1 MQASDFHLPDVLTAV
16 RELSR
21 RSLDVYRADPRH
33 VLEHAN
39 LERDISRGGYS
50 DRQIYELVQ
59 NGADEIENEGE
70 GRIQVVLTDTHLYCA
85 NTGTPVSPQ
94 GVDTILHMSSSAKRG
109 GKIGRFGVG
118 MKSVLSVCDTPR
130 FFSTSGSFGFDK
142 QWSSQLIRSTVPVPP
157 EQETP
162 VLRMAQVLD
171 DATERKR
178 DRRLDALMEW
188 ASTVVVLPLKPGAG
202 ERLGGDL
209 HNFPVHFQLFSA
221 HVDTVVLED
230 ARSGH
235 HRLRVISQEARG
247 DLHTIREQLDGKEV
261 RTERWRVFSRDHS
274 PSPEALEAAGDQHGR
289 PTIRIAWAVP
299 GKGVKNRSE
308 RGEFWAYFP
317 THYNTTLT
325 GVLNAAWQTS
335 PDRQNLQTSPFNTEL
350 IRAAAELIVDSV
362 PKLVEADDPGT
373 YLTLLTARGREAAQW
388 ADRQLSANVLDAA
401 VVRASVPDQSGAL
414 REPKKLH
421 LHPENLQPEW
431 LRLWAKHPGR
441 PRDWVHHSVEAR
453 DRRSRV
459 RDIMERADKSA
470 ESVKNWLE
478 ALVSDGSPGASILAL
493 LIAAD
498 MKSKASAHAM
508 EAAGA
513 RILLT
518 EDGKLQAPQPGSV
531 YRRVTASGTLQD
543 GQKYVHPEV
552 ALDREAA
559 KALSIL
565 GITEASAVGRLEAV
579 LDIGFARY
587 GDGDWAQFWELS
599 RQAGG
604 APTVAAVRER
614 CPGYRETIKVRCC
627 DGRFR
632 PLNACLLPGR
642 IVPSDLS
649 RDGHAAIDPRFHGP
663 DMTVLKDLGAADIPA
678 LARVDQEAGWFADY
692 FEYALGE
699 FNSSLPAGARHVG
712 PKAVVVEGS
721 DTAGPLE
728 LLLGLSEEGRA
739 AYACALPRHG
749 VPHHW
754 TVRRPTTGAQVSIAS
769 PIVWLIQQHVHLPTS
784 QGLRRITESLAPE
797 LHTHGDLLPV
807 AKIDSE
813 LAAALGLA
821 SKVHDIPSDAWRIL
835 FERLAASA
843 DDAVVGRAYA
853 LLAQATEGNADIPWP
868 SHEDTRCRVGEDWA
882 SRSDGEIYVTH
893 DRAKYRALKD
903 HRLPALLAPT
913 AGDTERM
920 RDLWSMQD
928 AELAIKEEI
937 EHIPAGDPTPL
948 FDVYP
953 RLKQRLPHDAD
964 LRIVHC
970 SSLARVVTT
979 TSHGREEEPLA
990 QTRVGSDVLLCGPED
1005 ELSVLKAVVAAL
1017 GLRLDDSA
1025 CRALLAQQVKD
1036 RENEKFVAV
1045 RREPD
1050 IARKLLLAVGVGR
1063 MRDRLPAGL
1072 LLTDEEL
1079 RGAPADD
1086 LRVARLVMASY
1097 GDDVLRTLAPAFREA
1112 GFEDT
1117 PTQWVGGSRT
1127 RAFLRDYGF
1136 PASWAGDPDDTPLPT
1151 NFAVMGPTTVADLHD
1166 YQATVVS
1173 NMYRLLVQETPQR
1186 AMLSLP
1192 TGAGKTRVAAE
1203 ATIRAMREGHLVG
1216 PVLWIAQSEELCEQ
1230 AIATW
1235 EFLWPHLGSAS
1246 KLHISRMRQGHYPE
1260 PFNDGHHLV
1269 VATDDTLVQRL
1280 ADERYAWLRY
1290 AAAVIIDEAHFAIP
1304 KTYTKILDLLGIDQY
1319 KVSRPLIGLTATA
1332 YRGRNDEETRRLVK
1346 RFGERRLDFG
1356 AFDGDD
1362 ENAAHRHLQRLGVLS
1377 KVEQRELPGGR
1388 VALDQAQV
1396 EKVLQNNGMRI
1407 PDDVTKKLADDVSR
1421 TRRIV
1426 QEIEK
1431 LNPAW
1436 PVLVFATSVE
1446 HSKVLAA
1453 LLNDRGVSAAFIESK
1468 TRPSI
1473 RARRIQD
1480 FRDGKIRVLTNYGVL
1495 TQGFDAPKV
1504 RAVIVARPTYSPNT
1518 YVQMIGRGLR
1528 GPANGGEP
1536 ECLILNV
1543 RDNIENFGRDLA
1555 YTEFEYLWK
1564 KAY

>member
-1 MQASDFHLPDVLTAV
+1 MTAV
-16 RELSR
+16 RDLSH

-59 NGADEIENEGE
+59 NGADEIQNK
-70 GRIQVVLTDTHLYCA
+70 GRIQVVLTDTHLYCS
-85 NTGTPVSPQ
+85 NTGSPVSAQ

-118 MKSVLSVCDTPR
+118 VKSVLSVCDTPR

-142 QWSSQLIRSTVPVPP
+142 QWSSQLIRQTVSVP
-157 EQETP
+157 EDQETP

-171 DATERKR
+171 EVAERR
-178 DRRLDALMEW
+178 TDRRLDALMEW
-188 ASTVVVLPLKPGAG
+188 ASTVVVLPLKPGAA

-209 HNFPVHFQLFSA
+209 HNFPVHFQLFSP
-221 HVDTVVLED
+221 HVDTVILED
-230 ARSGH
+230 ARTGR
-235 HRLRVISQEARG
+235 HRLRVIDQEAVG
-247 DLHTIREQLDGKEV
+247 DVHTIREQLDGKQV
-261 RTERWRVFSRDHS
+261 RTEQWRVFPRNHS

-289 PTIRIAWAVP
+289 PTIRICWAIP

-325 GVLNAAWQTS
+325 GVLNAAWQTN

-362 PKLVEADDPGT
+362 PKLVEADDPGS

-401 VVRASVPDQSGAL
+401 VVRASVPDQSGNL

-431 LRLWAKHPGR
+431 LRLWAEHPGR
-441 PRDWVHHSVEAR
+441 PADWVHHSVEAR

-459 RDIMERADKSA
+459 RDIMERADRSA
-470 ESVKNWLE
+470 ESVKDWLE
-478 ALVSDGSPGASILAL
+478 ALVSDGSPGASVLAL

-498 MKSKASAHAM
+498 MKSKGSALAA
-508 EAAGA
+508 EAARA

-518 EDGKLQAPQPGSV
+518 EGGELHEPRPGAV
-531 YRRVTASGTLQD
+531 YRRVTASGALQD
-543 GQKYVHPEV
+543 GQRYVHPEV
-552 ALDREAA
+552 VLDREAS
-559 KALSIL
+559 KALNIL

-587 GDGDWAQFWELS
+587 GDGDWAQFWELT
-599 RQAGG
+599 RHAGG
-604 APTVAAVRER
+604 APTVAVIRER

-627 DGRFR
+627 DGRLR

-642 IVPSDLS
+642 VVPSDLS
-649 RDGHAAIDPRFHGP
+649 RDAHAAIDPRFHGP
-663 DMTVLKDLGAADIPA
+663 DMTVLRDLGAAETPT
-678 LARVDQEAGWFADY
+678 LARVDREAAWFAEY
-692 FEYALGE
+692 FDYALSA
-699 FNSSLPAGARHVG
+699 FNRSLPAGARHVG
-712 PKAVVVEGS
+712 AKAIVVEGS

-728 LLLGLSEEGRA
+728 LLLDLSEEGRA
-739 AYACALPRHG
+739 AYARALPRHG

-754 TVRRPTTGAQVSIAS
+754 TVRRPNTGAQVAVAS
-769 PIVWLIQQHVHLPTS
+769 PIVWLIQHQVHLPTS
-784 QGLRRITESLAPE
+784 QGLLPVTESVAPA
-797 LHTHGDLLPV
+797 LRAHGDLLPV
-807 AKIDSE
+807 AEVDSE

-821 SKVHDIPSDAWRIL
+821 SQIHDVPAGAWRLL
-835 FERLAASA
+835 FECLASSD
-843 DDAVVGRAYA
+843 DDALVGRAYA
-853 LLAQATEGNADIPWP
+853 LLAQATENDADIPWP
-868 SHEDTRCRVGEDWA
+868 GHEDTRCRVGEEWA
-882 SRSDGEIYVTH
+882 SRPDGDIYVTH
-893 DRAKYRALKD
+893 DRAKYRALKV
-903 HRLPALLAPT
+903 HRLPALLAPAAED
-913 AGDTERM
+913 AGRM
-920 RDLWSMQD
+920 RELWSMQD

-937 EHIPAGDPTPL
+937 EHVPAGDPIPL
-948 FDVYP
+948 FDLYP
-953 RLKQRLPHDAD
+953 RLKQRLPHDSD
-964 LRIVHC
+964 LRVVHC
-970 SSLARVVTT
+970 SALARVVTT
-979 TSHGREEEPLA
+979 ASHGREEEPLA
-990 QTRVGSDVLLCGPED
+990 QTRSGSDILLCGPED
-1005 ELSVLKAVVAAL
+1005 ELSVLIAVVAAL
-1017 GLRLDDSA
+1017 GLRLDEVA

-1050 IARKLLLAVGVGR
+1050 IARKLLLAIGVDR
-1063 MRDRLPAGL
+1063 LRDRLPAGL

-1079 RGAPADD
+1079 RGTPADD

-1097 GDDVLRTLAPAFREA
+1097 GDDILRTLAPAFREA

-1127 RAFLRDYGF
+1127 RAFLRTYGL
-1136 PASWAGDPDDTPLPT
+1136 PASWAGDPDDTPPPT
-1151 NFAVMGPTTVADLHD
+1151 SFAVMGPTTVTDLHD
-1166 YQATVVS
+1166 YQITVVT
-1173 NMYRLLVQETPQR
+1173 NMYRLLVQDTPQR

-1203 ATIRAMREGHLVG
+1203 ATIRAMRNGHLVG

-1235 EFLWPHLGSAS
+1235 EFLWPHFGSAS
-1246 KLHISRMRQGHYPE
+1246 KLHISRMRQGHHPE

-1269 VATDDTLVQRL
+1269 VAVDDTLVQRL
-1280 ADERYAWLRY
+1280 AEERYAWLRY

-1304 KTYTKILDLLGIDQY
+1304 KTYTRILDLLGIDQY
-1319 KVSRPLIGLTATA
+1319 RVSRPLIGLTATA

-1362 ENAAHRHLQRLGVLS
+1362 ENAAHRHLQHLGVLS
-1377 KVEQRELPGGR
+1377 RVQQRELPGGR
-1388 VALDQAQV
+1388 IALTQAQA
-1396 EKVLQNNGMRI
+1396 EKVLQHNGMRI
-1407 PDDVTKKLADDVSR
+1407 PDDITKKLADDVSR
-1421 TRRIV
+1421 TQRIIE
-1426 QEIEK
+1426 EIER
-1431 LNPAW
+1431 LDDSW
-1436 PVLVFATSVE
+1436 SVLVFATSVE

-1468 TRPSI
+1468 TRSSI
-1473 RARRIQD
+1473 RAKRIED

-1504 RAVIVARPTYSPNT
+1504 RAVVVARPTYSPNT

-1555 YTEFEYLWK
+1555 YTEFEHLWK

>member
-1 MQASDFHLPDVLTAV
+1 MQASESPLLDVLTAV

-39 LERDISRGGYS
+39 LERDIARGGYS
-50 DRQIYELVQ
+50 DRQVYELVQ
-59 NGADEIENEGE
+59 NGADEIQGR
-70 GRIQVVLTDTHLYCA
+70 GRIQVVLTGTHLYCA
-85 NTGTPVSPQ
+85 NTGTPVSVQ

-118 MKSVLSVCDTPR
+118 VKSVLSVCDTPR

-142 QWSSQLIRSTVPVPP
+142 QWSSGLIRRTVSVP
-157 EQETP
+157 EDQETP

-171 DATERKR
+171 DVAERRR
-178 DRRLDALMEW
+178 DGRLDELMEW
-188 ASTVVVLPLKPGAG
+188 ASTVVVLPLRPGAAD
-202 ERLGGDL
+202 RLGGDL
-209 HNFPVHFQLFSA
+209 HNFPVHFQLFSP
-221 HVDTVVLED
+221 HVDTVILED
-230 ARSGH
+230 ARTGRR
-235 HRLRVISQEARG
+235 RLRVIGQEAVG
-247 DLHTIREQLDGKEV
+247 DVHTIREQLDGKQV
-261 RTERWRVFSRDHS
+261 RTEQWRVFSRDHS
-274 PSPEALEAAGDQHGR
+274 PSPDALQAAGDQHGR
-289 PTIRIAWAVP
+289 PTIRISWAVP
-299 GKGVKNRSE
+299 SKGVKNRSE
-308 RGEFWAYFP
+308 RGGFWAYFP
-317 THYNTTLT
+317 THYDTTLT
-325 GVLNAAWQTS
+325 GVLNAAWQTN

-350 IRAAAELIVDSV
+350 IRAAAELIVDAV
-362 PKLVEADDPGT
+362 PKLVEADDPGS

-401 VVRASVPDQSGAL
+401 VVRASVPDQSGVL

-431 LRLWAKHPGR
+431 LRLWAEHPGR
-441 PRDWVHHSVEAR
+441 PVDWVHHSVEAR

-459 RDIMERADKSA
+459 RDIMERADISA
-470 ESVKNWLE
+470 ESVKDWLE
-478 ALVSDGSPGASILAL
+478 ALVSDDSPEASVLAL
-493 LIAAD
+493 VIAAD
-498 MKSKASAHAM
+498 MKSKGSALAA
-508 EAAGA
+508 EAARA

-518 EDGKLQAPQPGSV
+518 EDGERLAPRPGEV
-531 YRRVTASGTLQD
+531 YRRVTASGGLHD
-543 GQKYVHPEV
+543 GQRYVHAEV
-552 ALDREAA
+552 ALDQEAS
-559 KALSIL
+559 KALSVL

-587 GDGDWAQFWELS
+587 GEGDWAQFWELT
-599 RQAGG
+599 RHAGG
-604 APTVAAVRER
+604 AATVSAIRQR
-614 CPGYRETIKVRCC
+614 CPGFRETIKVRCC

-642 IVPSDLS
+642 VVPSDLS
-649 RDGHAAIDPRFHGP
+649 RDAHAAIDPRFHGP
-663 DMTVLKDLGAADIPA
+663 DMTVLRDLGAAETPG
-678 LARVDQEAGWFADY
+678 LARVDREAPWFAD
-692 FEYALGE
+692 FFDYALGE
-699 FNSSLPAGARHVG
+699 FNRSLPAGTRHVG
-712 PKAVVVEGS
+712 AKAVAVEGS

-728 LLLGLSEEGRA
+728 VLSGLSEEGRA
-739 AYACALPRHG
+739 AYVRAVPRHG

-754 TVRRPTTGAQVSIAS
+754 TVRRPTTGAQVAIAS
-769 PIVWLIQQHVHLPTS
+769 PIVWMIRRQVPLPTS
-784 QGLRRITESLAPE
+784 QGLRRVTESVAPE
-797 LHTHGDLLPV
+797 LRAYGDLLPV
-807 AKIDSE
+807 CEVDSD

-821 SKVHDIPSDAWRIL
+821 STVGDVPAGAWRVL
-835 FERLAASA
+835 FERLAAS
-843 DDAVVGRAYA
+843 DEDALVGRAYA
-853 LLAQATEGNADIPWP
+853 LLAQATEGEADIVWP
-868 SHEDTRCRVGEDWA
+868 SGEHTRCRVGEEWT
-882 SRSDGEIYVTH
+882 SRTDDEIYPTH
-893 DRAKYRALKD
+893 DPAKYRALKV
-903 HRLPALLAPT
+903 HRLPGLLVPSAE
-913 AGDTERM
+913 DVERM
-920 RDLWSMQD
+920 RRLWSMQD
-928 AELAIKEEI
+928 AATAIREEI
-937 EHIPAGDPTPL
+937 EHVPAGDPTPL

-979 TSHGREEEPLA
+979 TSHGREEEPLT
-990 QTRVGSDVLLCGPED
+990 QTRCGSDILLCGPED
-1005 ELSVLKAVVAAL
+1005 ELAVLMAVVAAL
-1017 GLRLDDSA
+1017 GLRLDESA

-1050 IARKLLLAVGVGR
+1050 IARKLLLAVGVDR
-1063 MRDRLPAGL
+1063 LRDRLPAGL
-1072 LLTDEEL
+1072 LVTDEEL
-1079 RGAPADD
+1079 RGARADD

-1127 RAFLRDYGF
+1127 RAFLRSYGF
-1136 PASWAGDPDDTPLPT
+1136 PASWAGDPDDTPPAT
-1151 NFAVMGPTTVADLHD
+1151 SFAVMGPTTVADLHD
-1166 YQATVVS
+1166 YQVTVVS

-1203 ATIRAMREGHLVG
+1203 ATIRALREGHLVG

-1235 EFLWPHLGSAS
+1235 EFLWPHLGSAT
-1246 KLHISRMRQGHYPE
+1246 KLHISRMRQGHHPE

-1269 VATDDTLVQRL
+1269 VAIDDTLVQRL

-1290 AAAVIIDEAHFAIP
+1290 AAAVIIDEAHFAVP
-1304 KTYTKILDLLGIDQY
+1304 KTYTKILDVLGIDQY
-1319 KVSRPLIGLTATA
+1319 RVSRPLIGLTATA

-1362 ENAAHRHLQRLGVLS
+1362 DNAAHRHLQRLGVLS
-1377 KVEQRELPGGR
+1377 RVEQRELPGGR
-1388 VALDQAQV
+1388 VALNQAQA
-1396 EKVLQNNGMRI
+1396 EKVLQHNNMSI

-1426 QEIEK
+1426 QEIEG
-1431 LNPAW
+1431 LHPSW

-1446 HSKVLAA
+1446 HAKVLAA
-1453 LLNDRGVSAAFIESK
+1453 LLNDRGVPAAFIESK
-1468 TRPSI
+1468 TRSSI
-1473 RARRIQD
+1473 RARRIED

-1504 RAVIVARPTYSPNT
+1504 RAVVVARPTYSPNT

-1555 YTEFEYLWK
+1555 YTQFEHLWK

>member
-1 MQASDFHLPDVLTAV
+1 MQASESSLLDVVSAV

-39 LERDISRGGYS
+39 LERDIARGGYS

-59 NGADEIENEGE
+59 NGADEIQAQ

-85 NTGTPVSPQ
+85 NTGAPVSAQ

-118 MKSVLSVCDTPR
+118 VKSVLSVCDTPR

-142 QWSSQLIRSTVPVPP
+142 QWSSQVIRQTVSVP
-157 EQETP
+157 ENQETP

-171 DATERKR
+171 DVAERR
-178 DRRLDALMEW
+178 NDQRLDALMEW
-188 ASTVVVLPLKPGAG
+188 ASTVVVLPLKPGTVD
-202 ERLGGDL
+202 RLGADL
-209 HNFPVHFQLFSA
+209 HAFPLHFQLFSP
-221 HVDTVVLED
+221 HVETVILED
-230 ARSGH
+230 ARTGR
-235 HRLRVISQEARG
+235 HRLRVIDQEAVG
-247 DLHTIREQLDGKEV
+247 DDHSVREKLDGKQV
-261 RTERWRVFSRDHS
+261 RTEHWRVFSRDHA
-274 PSPEALEAAGDQHGR
+274 PSSEALEAAGDQHGR
-289 PTIRIAWAVP
+289 PTIRISWAVP
-299 GKGVKNRSE
+299 SKGLKNRSE

-325 GVLNAAWQTS
+325 GVLNAAWQTN

-362 PKLVEADDPGT
+362 PKLVEADDPGS

-401 VVRASVPDQSGAL
+401 VVRASLPDQSGVL

-431 LRLWAKHPGR
+431 LRLWAEHPGR
-441 PRDWVHHSVEAR
+441 PTDWVHHSVEVR
-453 DRRSRV
+453 ERRSRV
-459 RDIMERADKSA
+459 RDIMERADRSA
-470 ESVKNWLE
+470 ESVKDWLE
-478 ALVSDGSPGASILAL
+478 ALVSDHSPGSSVLAL

-498 MKSKASAHAM
+498 MKTKGSSLAA
-508 EAAGA
+508 EAARA
-513 RILLT
+513 AILLT
-518 EDGKLQAPQPGSV
+518 EDGELEEPRPGAV
-531 YRRVTASGTLQD
+531 YRRITASGALHD
-543 GQKYVHPEV
+543 GQRYVHPEV
-552 ALDREAA
+552 ALDRDAS

-565 GITEASAVGRLEAV
+565 GITEASAVGRLQAV

-587 GDGDWAQFWELS
+587 GEGDWVQFWELT
-599 RQAGG
+599 RHAGG
-604 APTVAAVRER
+604 AAAVAAIRER
-614 CPGYRETIKVRCC
+614 CPGFRESIHVRCC

-632 PLNACLLPGR
+632 PLNFCLLPGR
-642 IVPSDLS
+642 VVPSDLS
-649 RDGHAAIDPRFHGP
+649 RDAHAAIDPRFHGP
-663 DMTVLKDLGAADIPA
+663 DMTVLRDLGAAETPV
-678 LARVDQEAGWFADY
+678 LARVDREASWFPDY
-692 FEYALGE
+692 FDYALGA
-699 FNSSLPAGARHVG
+699 FNRSLPVGARHVG
-712 PKAVVVEGS
+712 VKAVAVDGS

-728 LLLGLSEEGRA
+728 LLLGLSPEGRA
-739 AYACALPRHG
+739 AFVRAVPRHG

-754 TVRRPTTGAQVSIAS
+754 TVRRPNTGAQVSIDS
-769 PIVWLIQQHVHLPTS
+769 PIVWMIRRHVSLSTS
-784 QGLRRITESLAPE
+784 QGLRSVTESVASE
-797 LHTHGDLLPV
+797 LRAYADLLPV
-807 AKIDSE
+807 CEVDPD
-813 LAAALGLA
+813 LAAALRLA
-821 SKVHDIPSDAWRIL
+821 STIEDAPAGAWRGL
-835 FERLAASA
+835 FERLATA
-843 DDAVVGRAYA
+843 DDDALVGRAYA
-853 LLAQATEGNADIPWP
+853 LLAHATDGDADIPWP
-868 SHEDTRCRVGEDWA
+868 SDEGTRCRVGEEWI
-882 SRSDGEIYVTH
+882 SRPDDEIYVTH
-893 DRAKYRALKD
+893 DRAKYRALRV
-903 HRLPALLAPT
+903 HRLPALLVPDAED
-913 AGDTERM
+913 AERM
-920 RDLWSMQD
+920 RRLWSMQD
-928 AELAIKEEI
+928 GDRAIREEI
-937 EHIPAGDPTPL
+937 EHVPAGEPTPL

-953 RLKQRLPHDAD
+953 RLKQRLPHDTD
-964 LRIVHC
+964 LRIVQC

-979 TSHGREEEPLA
+979 SSHGREEEPLT
-990 QTRVGSDVLLCGPED
+990 QTRSGSDILLCGPD
-1005 ELSVLKAVVAAL
+1005 DDLSVLMAAVAAL
-1017 GLRLDDSA
+1017 GLRLDETA

-1050 IARKLLLAVGVGR
+1050 LARKLLLAVGVDR
-1063 MRDRLPAGL
+1063 LRDRLPAGL

-1079 RGAPADD
+1079 RGAPADG
-1086 LRVARLVMASY
+1086 LRVAHLVMASY

-1127 RAFLRDYGF
+1127 RAFLRSYGF
-1136 PASWAGDPDDTPLPT
+1136 PASWAGDPDDTPPAT
-1151 NFAVMGPTTVADLHD
+1151 SFSVMGPTTIADLHD
-1166 YQATVVS
+1166 YQVTIVS
-1173 NMYRLLVQETPQR
+1173 NMYRLLIQESPQR

-1203 ATIRAMREGHLVG
+1203 ATIRAMRDGHLVG

-1235 EFLWPHLGSAS
+1235 EFLWPHLGSS
-1246 KLHISRMRQGHYPE
+1246 TKLHISRMRQGHYPE

-1290 AAAVIIDEAHFAIP
+1290 AAAVIIDEAHFAVP

-1319 KVSRPLIGLTATA
+1319 RVSRPLIGLTATA

-1362 ENAAHRHLQRLGVLS
+1362 EYAAHRHLQRLGVLS
-1377 KVEQRELPGGR
+1377 KVEQRELIGGR
-1388 VALDQAQV
+1388 VALDPSHA
-1396 EKVLQNNGMRI
+1396 EMVLRQNSMRI
-1407 PDDVTKKLADDVSR
+1407 PDDITKRLADDVSR
-1421 TRRIV
+1421 TKRIV
-1426 QEIEK
+1426 EK
-1431 LNPAW
+1431 IQGLDPSW

-1453 LLNDRGVSAAFIESK
+1453 LLNDRGVSAAYIESK
-1468 TRPSI
+1468 TRSSI
-1473 RARRIQD
+1473 RARRIED
-1480 FRDGKIRVLTNYGVL
+1480 FRNGKIRVLTNYGVL

-1504 RAVIVARPTYSPNT
+1504 RAVVVARPTYSPNT

-1543 RDNIENFGRDLA
+1543 RDNIVNFGRNLA
-1555 YTEFEYLWK
+1555 YTEFEHLWK

>member
-1 MQASDFHLPDVLTAV
+1 MQASESPLVDVLTAV

-21 RSLDVYRADPRH
+21 RSLNVYRADPRH

-59 NGADEIENEGE
+59 NGADEIQNK
-70 GRIQVVLTDTHLYCA
+70 GRIHVVLTDTRLYCA
-85 NTGTPVSPQ
+85 NTGTPVSAQ

-118 MKSVLSVCDTPR
+118 VKSVLSVCDTPR

-142 QWSSQLIRSTVPVPP
+142 QWSSQLIRRTVPVP
-157 EQETP
+157 EDQETP

-171 DATERKR
+171 DAAERRK
-178 DRRLDALMEW
+178 DPRLDALMEW
-188 ASTVVVLPLKPGAG
+188 ASTVVVLPLKPGAA

-209 HNFPVHFQLFSA
+209 HNFPVHFQLFSP

-230 ARSGH
+230 ARTCH
-235 HRLRVISQEARG
+235 HRLRVIDQKAVG
-247 DLHTIREQLDGKEV
+247 DVHTIREQLNGKQV

-299 GKGVKNRSE
+299 DKGVKNRSE

-362 PKLVEADDPGT
+362 PKLVEADDPGS

-388 ADRQLSANVLDAA
+388 ADRQLSGNVLDAA
-401 VVRASVPDQSGAL
+401 VVRASVPDQSGTL

-431 LRLWAKHPGR
+431 LRLWAEHPGR
-441 PRDWVHHSVEAR
+441 PTDWVHHSVEAR

-459 RDIMERADKSA
+459 RDIMERANRSA
-470 ESVKNWLE
+470 ESVKDWLE
-478 ALVSDGSPGASILAL
+478 ALVTDHSPGASILAL

-498 MKSKASAHAM
+498 MKSKGSALATD
-508 EAAGA
+508 AVRAQ
-513 RILLT
+513 ILLT
-518 EDGKLQAPQPGSV
+518 EDGEPHVPQPGTV
-531 YRRVTASGTLQD
+531 YRRITASGALHD
-543 GQKYVHPEV
+543 GQRYVHPEV

-579 LDIGFARY
+579 LDIGFDRY
-587 GDGDWAQFWELS
+587 ADGDWAQFWELT
-599 RQAGG
+599 RHAGG
-604 APTVAAVRER
+604 APTVAAIRER
-614 CPGYRETIKVRCC
+614 CPDYRDTIKVRCC

-632 PLNACLLPGR
+632 PLNSCLLPGR

-649 RDGHAAIDPRFHGP
+649 RDAHAAVDPRFHGP
-663 DMTVLKDLGAADIPA
+663 DITVLKDLGASETPA
-678 LARVDQEAGWFADY
+678 VTRVDREAPWFADY
-692 FEYALGE
+692 FDYALGT
-699 FNSSLPAGARHVG
+699 FNRSLAPGARHVG
-712 PKAVVVEGS
+712 AKAITVDGS

-728 LLLGLSEEGRA
+728 LLLNLSQEGRA
-739 AYACALPRHG
+739 AYVHSLPRHG
-749 VPHHW
+749 LPHTW
-754 TVRRPTTGAQVSIAS
+754 TVRRPNTGAQVAVAS
-769 PIVWLIQQHVHLPTS
+769 PIVWLIRHKVHLRTS
-784 QGLRRITESLAPE
+784 QGLRPVTESVAPG
-797 LHTHGDLLPV
+797 LGAHGDLLPV
-807 AKIDSE
+807 AEVDSD
-813 LAAALGLA
+813 LATALGLA
-821 SKVHDIPSDAWRIL
+821 FKVHDVPAAAWRVL
-835 FERLAASA
+835 FERLAAS
-843 DDAVVGRAYA
+843 DDDGFIGRAYA
-853 LLAQATEGNADIPWP
+853 LLAQATEGDADIPWP
-868 SHEDTRCRVGEDWA
+868 SHEDTRCRVGEEWTARPDT
-882 SRSDGEIYVTH
+882 EIYVTH
-893 DRAKYRALKD
+893 DRAKYLALRV
-903 HRLPALLAPT
+903 HRLPALLVPA
-913 AGDTERM
+913 AEDAERM
-920 RDLWSMQD
+920 RRLWLMQNG
-928 AELAIKEEI
+928 ERAIKEEI
-937 EHIPAGDPTPL
+937 EHVPAGEPTPL

-953 RLKQRLPHDAD
+953 RLKQRLPHDTD

-979 TSHGREEEPLA
+979 TSHGREEEPLP
-990 QTRVGSDVLLCGPED
+990 QTRSGSDVLLCGPED
-1005 ELSVLKAVVAAL
+1005 ELSVLMAVVAAL
-1017 GLRLDDSA
+1017 GLRLDEAA
-1025 CRALLAQQVKD
+1025 CRALLAQQAKD

-1050 IARKLLLAVGVGR
+1050 IARKLLLAVGVDR
-1063 MRDRLPAGL
+1063 LRDRLPAGL

-1086 LRVARLVMASY
+1086 LRVAHLVMASY
-1097 GDDVLRTLAPAFREA
+1097 GDDTLRTLAPAFREA

-1127 RAFLRDYGF
+1127 RAFLRNYGF
-1136 PASWAGDPDDTPLPT
+1136 PASWAGDPDDTPPPT
-1151 NFAVMGPTTVADLHD
+1151 SFAVMGPTTVADLHD
-1166 YQATVVS
+1166 YQITVIA
-1173 NMYRLLVQETPQR
+1173 NMYRLLAQEEPQR

-1203 ATIRAMREGHLVG
+1203 ATIRALREGHLVG

-1280 ADERYAWLRY
+1280 ADDRYAWLRY

-1319 KVSRPLIGLTATA
+1319 RVSRPLIGLTATA

-1346 RFGERRLDFG
+1346 RFGEIRLDYG

-1388 VALDQAQV
+1388 VALNQAQV
-1396 EKVLQNNGMRI
+1396 EKVMQNNGMRI
-1407 PDDVTKKLADDVSR
+1407 PDDITKRLADDVSR
-1421 TRRIV
+1421 TQRIV
-1426 QEIEK
+1426 AKIEE
-1431 LNPAW
+1431 LDPSW

-1468 TRPSI
+1468 TRSSI
-1473 RARRIQD
+1473 RARRIED
-1480 FRDGKIRVLTNYGVL
+1480 FRNGKIRVLTNYGVL

-1504 RAVIVARPTYSPNT
+1504 RAVVVARPTYSPNT

-1555 YTEFEYLWK
+1555 FTEFEYLWK

>member
-1 MQASDFHLPDVLTAV
+1 MQEFESHLLDVLTAV

-21 RSLDVYRADPRH
+21 RSLDVYRADHRH
-33 VLEHAN
+33 VLEHAH
-39 LERDISRGGYS
+39 LERDIFRGGYS

-59 NGADEIENEGE
+59 NGADEIENESE
-70 GRIQVVLTDTHLYCA
+70 GRIQVVLTDTYLYCA
-85 NTGTPVSPQ
+85 NTGSPVSPQ

-118 MKSVLSVCDTPR
+118 VKSVLSVCDTPR

-142 QWSSQLIRSTVPVPP
+142 QWSSQLIRATVPVP
-157 EQETP
+157 EDQETP
-162 VLRMAQVLD
+162 VLRIAQVLD
-171 DATERKR
+171 DVAERKR

-188 ASTVVVLPLKPGAG
+188 ASTVVVLPLKPGAV

-209 HNFPVHFQLFSA
+209 HNFPVHFQLFSP
-221 HVDTVVLED
+221 HVDTVILED
-230 ARSGH
+230 ARNGRH
-235 HRLRVISQEARG
+235 HLRVINQDASG
-247 DLHTIREQLDGKEV
+247 DVHTIREQLDGKQV
-261 RTERWRVFSRDHS
+261 RTEQWRVFSRDHS
-274 PSPEALEAAGDQHGR
+274 PSPQALETAGDQHGR
-289 PTIRIAWAVP
+289 PTIRISWAVP

-325 GVLNAAWQTS
+325 GVLNAAWQTN

-362 PKLVEADDPGT
+362 PKLVEADDPGS

-388 ADRQLSANVLDAA
+388 ADRQLSSDVLDAA
-401 VVRASVPDQSGAL
+401 VVRASVPDQTGTL
-414 REPKKLH
+414 REPKKVH

-431 LRLWAKHPGR
+431 MRLWAEHPGR
-441 PRDWVHHSVEAR
+441 PTDWVHHSVEAR
-453 DRRSRV
+453 ERRSRV
-459 RDIMERADKSA
+459 RDVMERADRRA
-470 ESVKNWLE
+470 ASVKDWLE

-493 LIAAD
+493 VIAAD
-498 MKSKASAHAM
+498 MKSKGSAHAA
-508 EAAGA
+508 EAARA

-518 EDGKLQAPQPGSV
+518 EDGEFHVPEPGGV
-531 YRRVTASGTLQD
+531 YRRVTASGPLHD
-543 GQKYVHPEV
+543 GQRYVHPEV
-552 ALDREAA
+552 ALDREAS

-579 LDIGFARY
+579 LDIGFAGY
-587 GDGDWAQFWELS
+587 AEGDWAQFWELA

-604 APTVAAVRER
+604 APTVTAIQDR
-614 CPGYRETIKVRCC
+614 CPGYRETIHVRCC

-642 IVPSDLS
+642 VVPSDLS
-649 RDGHAAIDPRFHGP
+649 RDAHAAIDPRFHGP
-663 DMTVLKDLGAADIPA
+663 DLAVLRDLGASEIPT
-678 LARVDQEAGWFADY
+678 LARVDREAAWFAGY
-692 FEYALGE
+692 FEYALDE
-699 FNSSLPAGARHVG
+699 FNQSLTGRHVG
-712 PKAVVVEGS
+712 AKAIVVEGS

-728 LLLGLSEEGRA
+728 LLLDLSEEGRA
-739 AYACALPRHG
+739 AYVRALPRHG

-754 TVRRPTTGAQVSIAS
+754 IVRRPTTGAQDTVDS
-769 PIVWLIQQHVHLPTS
+769 PIVWLIQQKVHLPTG
-784 QGLRRITESLAPE
+784 QGLRRITEAVAPE

-807 AKIDSE
+807 AEVDSE
-813 LAAALGLA
+813 IAAALGLA
-821 SKVHDIPSDAWRIL
+821 AQVHNVPPGAWRVL
-835 FERLAASA
+835 FERLASTD
-843 DDAVVGRAYA
+843 DDALVGRAYT
-853 LLAQATEGNADIPWP
+853 LLAQATEGDAEIPWP
-868 SHEDTRCRVGEDWA
+868 SDEGTRCRVGEEWA
-882 SRSDGEIYVTH
+882 SRPDGDIYVTH
-893 DRAKYRALKD
+893 DRAKYRALRA

-913 AGDTERM
+913 AADAERM
-920 RDLWSMQD
+920 RRLWLMQD

-937 EHIPAGDPTPL
+937 EHVPAGDPTPL
-948 FDVYP
+948 FDLYP
-953 RLKQRLPHDAD
+953 RLKQRLPHDTD
-964 LRIVHC
+964 LRIVQC

-979 TSHGREEEPLA
+979 TSHGREEEPLT
-990 QTRVGSDVLLCGPED
+990 QTRSGSDILLCGPEG
-1005 ELSVLKAVVAAL
+1005 ELSVLMAVAAAL
-1017 GLRLDDSA
+1017 GLRLDEAA

-1050 IARKLLLAVGVGR
+1050 VARKLLLALGVDR
-1063 MRDRLPAGL
+1063 LRDRLPAGL
-1072 LLTDEEL
+1072 LITDEEL
-1079 RGAPADD
+1079 RGASADD

-1117 PTQWVGGSRT
+1117 PTQWVGGATT
-1127 RAFLRDYGF
+1127 RAFLRNYGF
-1136 PASWAGDPDDTPLPT
+1136 PASWAGDPDDTPPPT
-1151 NFAVMGPTTVADLHD
+1151 SFAVMGPRTVADLHD
-1166 YQATVVS
+1166 YQVTVVS
-1173 NMYRLLVQETPQR
+1173 NMYRLLVQDAPQR

-1203 ATIRAMREGHLVG
+1203 ATIRALREGHLVG

-1246 KLHISRMRQGHYPE
+1246 KLHISRMRQGHHPE

-1269 VATDDTLVQRL
+1269 VAVDDTLVQRL

-1319 KVSRPLIGLTATA
+1319 RVSRPLIGLTATA

-1362 ENAAHRHLQRLGVLS
+1362 ENAAHRHLQHLGVLS
-1377 KVEQRELPGGR
+1377 RVKQRELSGGR
-1388 VALDQAQV
+1388 VALSPAQA
-1396 EKVLQNNGMRI
+1396 ETVLQNNGMRI
-1407 PDDVTKKLADDVSR
+1407 PDDITKKLADDVSR
-1421 TRRIV
+1421 TQRIV
-1426 QEIEK
+1426 AEIEK
-1431 LNPAW
+1431 LDPRW
-1436 PVLVFATSVE
+1436 PILVFATSVE

-1468 TRPSI
+1468 TRSSI
-1473 RARRIQD
+1473 RAKRIED
-1480 FRDGKIRVLTNYGVL
+1480 FRNGKIRVLTNYGVL

-1504 RAVIVARPTYSPNT
+1504 RAVVVARPTYSPNT

-1555 YTEFEYLWK
+1555 YTEFEHLWK